1 MVVRLKNATIDSLE
15 TTETR
20 RLLLM
25 KIVSKSDGAVLELE
39 LPEVLCGPF
48 KEKDKIDV
56 RIDAKEITKGDQA
69 KLYVEGTVFKV
80 TNEKNFDVI
89 AAVGGLKFNLSLS
102 DPKPSQKKIF
112 SSDRFYLTL
121 D

>member
-1 MVVRLKNATIDSLE
+1 MVIRLKNATIDSLE
-15 TTETR
+15 ETETR

-25 KIVSKSDGAVLELE
+25 KIISKKDGAVLELE

-48 KEKDKIDV
+48 KEKDKLEV
-56 RIDAKEITKGDQA
+56 RIDAKEISKGDQA
-69 KLYVEGTVFKV
+69 KLYVEGTVFKID
-80 TNEKNFDVI
+80 NEKGFHVI

-102 DPKPSQKKIF
+102 DPKPSQKKVF
-112 SSDRFYLTL
+112 SDDRFYLMV